1 MFQESVANVKL
12 TLDFEVDDEIPEVRD
27 AEVALGRLAFV
38 AAAVVDRHVF
48 DDQTPEKKTGGKTES
63 IKQSL

>member
-27 AEVALGRLAFV
+27 AEVALGRLALV
-38 AAAVVDRHVF
+38 AAAVVDRHVL
-48 DDQTPEKKTGGKTES
+48 DDQTPAKRQEK
-63 IKQSL
+63 